1 MVADKESTVR
11 LLKTAKGQIEGIL
24 KMIEED
30 RYCVDIS
37 NQILAT
43 TSILNKANKQIIKC
57 HMECC
62 VKDALQNGD
71 GQEKIDEMLSIFDKL
86 AK

>member
-24 KMIEED
+24 KMIEEN

>member
-30 RYCVDIS
+30 RYCVDVS

>member
-1 MVADKESTVR
+1 
-11 LLKTAKGQIEGIL
+11 
-24 KMIEED
+24 MIEEN